1 MMKALAKKAL
11 ARVGLDALAARAYWR
26 AYGTLRFNSRI
37 AKRVLADADEPKL
50 QLGCGNHPLDGW
62 LNTDA
67 SPRAADVMRLD
78 AARRFPFPDDAFAY
92 VYSEHMIEHVSFR
105 SAERALAESFRVLAP
120 GGKIRVST
128 PDLAF
133 LIDLWRR
140 DNAGGGDTFRAP
152 KALSRLG
159 KRRPAGR
166 RRVLRDKPI
175 RASVGASVHLRRAD
189 AAPRAGDRRIHG
201 RDETRDERER

>member
-50 QLGCGNHPLDGW
+50 QLGCGSHPLDGW

-67 SPRAADVMRLD
+67 SPRAADVMRLN
-78 AARRFPFPDDAFAY
+78 AARPFPFPDDAFAY

-105 SAERALAESFRVLAP
+105 SAERALAESFRVLVP

-140 DNAGGGDTFRAP
+140 DDGRGGGHIPRSKSAISLGQAPTCRAT
-152 KALSRLG
+152 A
-159 KRRPAGR
+159 
-166 RRVLRDKPI
+166 
-175 RASVGASVHLRRAD
+175 RAS
-189 AAPRAGDRRIHG
+189 
-201 RDETRDERER
+201 